1 MPGSGARAKILVTS
15 ASFSMDLSLGI
26 VNSFYFALGIYL
38 PYKIRKEDRKWL
50 KKPAIYVHK
59 FR

>member
-1 MPGSGARAKILVTS
+1 
-15 ASFSMDLSLGI
+15 MDLSLGI

>member
-26 VNSFYFALGIYL
+26 VNSFHMALGLYL
-38 PYKIRKEDRKWL
+38 LYKIGKEDRKWL
-50 KKPAIYVHK
+50 T
-59 FR
+59 